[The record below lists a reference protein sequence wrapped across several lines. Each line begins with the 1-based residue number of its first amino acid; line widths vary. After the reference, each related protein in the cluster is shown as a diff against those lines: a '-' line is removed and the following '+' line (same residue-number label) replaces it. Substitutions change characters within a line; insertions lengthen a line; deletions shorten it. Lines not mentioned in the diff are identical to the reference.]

1 MGRNFCSYFLI
12 CSSESATTPE
22 PTPVPESIL
31 GLNGLYDRAQ
41 RFLGSTDP
49 QEIVSGLFVGTDVE
63 IQVTENWKNH
73 KSFQGGQP
81 AHLPLRRS

>member
-1 MGRNFCSYFLI
+1 MGRNFCAYFLI

-49 QEIVSGLFVGTDVE
+49 QEIYGKDTIVA
-63 IQVTENWKNH
+63 IYY
-73 KSFQGGQP
+73 
-81 AHLPLRRS
+81 